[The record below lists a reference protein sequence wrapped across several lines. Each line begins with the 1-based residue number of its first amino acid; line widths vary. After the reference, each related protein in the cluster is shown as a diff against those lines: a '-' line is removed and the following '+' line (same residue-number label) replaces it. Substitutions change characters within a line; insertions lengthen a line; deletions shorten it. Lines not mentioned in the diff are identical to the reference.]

1 MSKFSLFTVTIQCK
15 SNPKAS
21 NAGKESESPLP
32 LPADTQ
38 DVTSLNDNS
47 EPAAS
52 ASSKGQHVGNGVP
65 STDEH
70 ADSTL
75 DVSHVEPSSSPETSN
90 SPQEVADSSPTDS
103 VTTPPEQSHSNR
115 TSSLA
120 DPDIRKS
127 PTQVSISSS
136 TPATISNSPSQTTIS
151 ATEKKD
157 GRNSILDKE
166 DINYLETLS
175 KEMVYI
181 SQY

>member
-21 NAGKESESPLP
+21 NAGKESESPP
-32 LPADTQ
+32 PIPVDTQ
-38 DVTSLNDNS
+38 NVTSLKDNS

-52 ASSKGQHVGNGVP
+52 AGSKGQHVGNEVP

-75 DVSHVEPSSSPETSN
+75 DVSHVEPSSGTSN
-90 SPQEVADSSPTDS
+90 SPQELADSSPTDS
-103 VTTPPEQSHSNR
+103 VTTSPEQPHSNR

-175 KEMVYI
+175 KEMVHI
-181 SQY
+181 SRY